1 MAIKTLVVANYFNL
15 LLKVIGKN
23 NVYAI
28 GDCAAHHEKPLAML
42 AQVANQQGIYLA
54 KCFNNQDQSNLFE
67 YKFLGAMASLGTFK
81 AVAELGPN
89 VPEPASKLKGFAAF
103 VLWRTAYWSMNV
115 SITNKILIPMFWF
128 KSFFFGRDISKF

>member
-1 MAIKTLVVANYFNL
+1 M
-15 LLKVIGKN
+15 
-23 NVYAI
+23 YAI
-28 GDCAAHHEKPLAML
+28 GDCAANHEKPLAML

-54 KCFNNQDQSNLFE
+54 KCFNSKDEASLFQ

-128 KSFFFGRDISKF
+128 KSYFFGRDISKF